1 MLNRKHALV
10 VAEDSHVA
18 DVFARECFTYNP
30 DDPSFD
36 LQSVSAAR
44 TCPCPR
50 FDNLESTARYRVL
63 PFAHPLRCL
72 FCRLL

>member
-36 LQSVSAAR
+36 LQSVSTAWA
-44 TCPCPR
+44 CP
-50 FDNLESTARYRVL
+50 
-63 PFAHPLRCL
+63 
-72 FCRLL
+72 